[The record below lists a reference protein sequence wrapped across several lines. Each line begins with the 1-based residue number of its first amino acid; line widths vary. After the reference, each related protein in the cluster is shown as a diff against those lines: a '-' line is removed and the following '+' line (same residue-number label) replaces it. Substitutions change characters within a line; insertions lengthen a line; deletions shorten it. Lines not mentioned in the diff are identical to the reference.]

1 MNTLKTALSAL
12 AIAAL
17 FAAGCK
23 KGDSEKP
30 QPEEAKP
37 ANANDAAL
45 VVNGKALTKGELE
58 QDVERIINMRKDKI
72 PADQLEYARQ
82 MFRNNLAQGFLFE
95 NVLVAKAIAA
105 GVTVTDED
113 MKAREAEFLKSVA
126 GQPDAPKSIEEAA
139 EKSPLGKERT
149 LREFKDGIIIEKYLK
164 SIQATADLGD
174 LAKEAQQRIDE
185 IVTNNTL
192 AAEGS
197 GKALEQV
204 NSLKAQI
211 DAVADKTAK
220 AEKFAELAKA
230 HSACPSSEKGGD
242 LGLFTHGQMVP
253 EFDKAAFELALG
265 EVSAPVKTRFG
276 YHLIMVTDKQPAVEA
291 KDDKPGEPEKVRAS
305 HILVKTPEV
314 REVPKLEDVVAMLRK
329 SREREFTMKFIR
341 NAIRE
346 AKVEASEEFKGLLPE
361 EEPAEAPVESNGK
374 K

>member
-253 EFDKAAFELALG
+253 EFDKAAFELAAG

>member
-113 MKAREAEFLKSVA
+113 MKVREAEFLKSVA

-185 IVTNNTL
+185 IVTNNAL

-253 EFDKAAFELALG
+253 EFDKAAFELAVG

>member
-58 QDVERIINMRKDKI
+58 QDVERIVNMQKDKI

-95 NVLVAKAIAA
+95 NVLVAKATEA
-105 GVTVTDED
+105 GFAVTDED
-113 MKAREAEFLKSVA
+113 MKAREAEFLKAVA

-174 LAKEAQQRIDE
+174 LTKEAQQRIDE
-185 IVTNNTL
+185 IVTNNAL

-211 DAVADKTAK
+211 DAVADKAAK
-220 AEKFAELAKA
+220 TEKFAELAKA

-253 EFDKAAFELALG
+253 EFDKAAFELAVG
-265 EVSAPVKTRFG
+265 EISAPVKTRYG
-276 YHLIMVTDKQPAVEA
+276 YHLIMVTDKQAAVEA

>member
-253 EFDKAAFELALG
+253 EFDKAAFELAVG

-314 REVPKLEDVVAMLRK
+314 REVPKFEDVVAMLRK

-361 EEPAEAPVESNGK
+361 DEPAEAPVESNGK

>member
-185 IVTNNTL
+185 IVANNTL

-253 EFDKAAFELALG
+253 EFDKEAFELAVG